1 MKSQYEHN
9 IEVKGNY
16 IYINN
21 HCMKFDTEEQAQEFL
36 LKLIVQEGYL
46 DR

>member
-1 MKSQYEHN
+1 MKSYEHN
-9 IEVKGNY
+9 IEVKGQY

-21 HCMKFDTEEQAQEFL
+21 HILKFDTDKQAEEFL
-36 LKLIVQEGYL
+36 MKLIVQEGYL